1 MKLTIVDRYI
11 IRKFLGTFFFA
22 ISLLIIIVIIFD
34 FSEKID
40 DFITKQ
46 APLQAIIFDY
56 YLNFIPFFI
65 NLFSNLFTFIAVV
78 FFTSRLAAR
87 TEIVAMLSGG
97 ISFRRLLRPYII
109 SASFLVTLTL
119 YLSNFLIPHTNITLR
134 EFEKKYLKNPP
145 KSNVMNLHLQIEQG
159 VFVYFESWNDKEK
172 TGYRFTLEK
181 FQDSLMFYKL
191 LSDRIKWDST
201 AGKWRLEQYVER
213 QMEDT
218 SCHNLVFGAMK
229 DTTINLLPDEIMV
242 DKEDTKIMNFSELNA
257 FIAREKLKGSS
268 MVRFYETE
276 KHKRIAVPVS
286 ALILTLIGLSL
297 SSRKVRGGTGM
308 HLGLGIGITFSYI
321 LFMQISTQFSV
332 YGNMNPLLATW
343 LPNLLFFVVGV
354 YLFMKA
360 PK

>member
-1 MKLTIVDRYI
+1 MKLTIIDRYI

-34 FSEKID
+34 ISEKID

-97 ISFRRLLRPYII
+97 ISFRRLLRPYMI
-109 SASFLVTLTL
+109 SASFLVILTL

-145 KSNVMNLHLQIEQG
+145 KSNVMNLHLQIEPG
-159 VFVYFESWNDKEK
+159 VFVYYESWDNKEK

-181 FQDSLMFYKL
+181 FQDSLMVYKL

-213 QMEDT
+213 QMQDT
-218 SCHNLVFGAMK
+218 SLHRLVFGAMK
-229 DTTINLLPDEIMV
+229 DTTLNLLPDEIMV
-242 DKEDTKIMNFSELNA
+242 DKEDIKIMNFSELNA

-276 KHKRIAVPVS
+276 KQKRIAVPVS

-332 YGNMNPLLATW
+332 YGSMSPLLATW
-343 LPNLLFFVVGV
+343 LPNMLFFVVGM

>member
-1 MKLTIVDRYI
+1 MKLTIIDRYI
-11 IRKFLGTFFFA
+11 IRKFLGTFFYA
-22 ISLLIIIVIIFD
+22 IGLLIIIVIIFD
-34 FSEKID
+34 ISEKID
-40 DFITKQ
+40 DFLTKQ
-46 APLQAIIFDY
+46 APLRAIIFDY
-56 YLNFIPFFI
+56 YLNFIPYFI
-65 NLFSNLFTFIAVV
+65 NLFSSLFTFISVV

-87 TEIVAMLSGG
+87 TEIIAMLSGG
-97 ISFRRLLRPYII
+97 ISFRRLLRPYMIA
-109 SASFLVTLTL
+109 ASFLVLLTL

-145 KSNVMNLHLQIEQG
+145 KSNVMNLHLQIEPG
-159 VFVYFESWNDKEK
+159 VFVYFESWDNSDKM
-172 TGYRFTLEK
+172 GYRFSLEK
-181 FQDSLMFYKL
+181 FQDSVMVYKL

-213 QMEDT
+213 LMDNPNRHQ
-218 SCHNLVFGAMK
+218 LVFGTQK
-229 DTTINLLPDEIMV
+229 DTTLNLLPGEIMV
-242 DKEDTKIMNFSELNA
+242 DKEDIKIMNFSELNA

-276 KHKRIAVPVS
+276 KHKRIAVPMS
-286 ALILTLIGLSL
+286 AIILTLIGMSL

-332 YGNMNPLLATW
+332 YGNMNPMLATW
-343 LPNLLFFVVGV
+343 LPNLLFLLVGIV
-354 YLFMKA
+354 LLVKA

>member
-1 MKLTIVDRYI
+1 MKLTIIDRYI

-34 FSEKID
+34 ISEKID

-97 ISFRRLLRPYII
+97 ISFRRLLRPYMI
-109 SASFLVTLTL
+109 SASFLVILTL

-145 KSNVMNLHLQIEQG
+145 KSNVMNLHLQIEPG
-159 VFVYFESWNDKEK
+159 VFVYFESWDNKEK

-181 FQDSLMFYKL
+181 FQDSLMVYKL

-213 QMEDT
+213 QMQDT
-218 SCHNLVFGAMK
+218 SRHKLVFGAMK
-229 DTTINLLPDEIMV
+229 DTTLNLLPDEIMV
-242 DKEDTKIMNFSELNA
+242 DKEDIKIMNFSELNA

-286 ALILTLIGLSL
+286 AIILTLIGLSL

-308 HLGLGIGITFSYI
+308 HLGLGIAITFSYI

-332 YGNMNPLLATW
+332 YGSMSPLLATW
-343 LPNLLFFVVGV
+343 LPNMLFFVVGM

>member
-1 MKLTIVDRYI
+1 MKLTLIDRYI

-34 FSEKID
+34 ISEKID
-40 DFITKQ
+40 DFLTKQ
-46 APLQAIIFDY
+46 APLRAIVFDY
-56 YLNFIPFFI
+56 YLNFIPYFI

-87 TEIVAMLSGG
+87 TEIVAMLSSG
-97 ISFRRLLRPYII
+97 ISFRRLLRPYLI
-109 SASFLVTLTL
+109 SASLLVMATL

-145 KSNVMNLHLQIEQG
+145 KSNAMNLHLQIEPN
-159 VFVYFESWNDKEK
+159 VFVYIESWDNSEK
-172 TGYRFTLEK
+172 VGYRFSLEK
-181 FQDSLMFYKL
+181 FQDSAMIYKL
-191 LSDRIKWDST
+191 LSDRIKWDSLNN
-201 AGKWRLEQYVER
+201 KWRLEQYVER
-213 QMEDT
+213 FMQDT
-218 SCHNLVFGAMK
+218 QQQRLVFGTQK
-229 DTTINLLPDEIMV
+229 DTTISLLPTEIMV
-242 DKEDTKIMNFSELNA
+242 DKEDIKIMNFSELNA

-286 ALILTLIGLSL
+286 AIILTLIGLSL

-308 HLGLGIGITFSYI
+308 HLGLGIAITFSYI

-332 YGNMNPLLATW
+332 YGSMNPFLATW
-343 LPNLLFFVVGV
+343 LPNLLFTIVGI